1 MDAKTNA
8 FINALANQRNQA
20 LDAVAVA
27 LSDLAAVRE
36 ELAAAKARIM
46 ELEKGDVSA
55 TGA

>member
-20 LDAVAVA
+20 LDAVAMA

-36 ELAAAKARIM
+36 ELAAAKAKIA
-46 ELEKGDVSA
+46 ELEKSDVTVA
-55 TGA
+55 GA